1 MRIPSLLA
9 AGVAALGL
17 LAGSLA
23 APAPAAEATP
33 RARWLLVADPTA
45 RAVSVADASTGRITG
60 ALPGAVL
67 GTHAGVIQ
75 MGHGRVAFV
84 DEAGPRLDVVDI
96 GSSGVP
102 RIASST
108 PIPAV
113 AGAWTRAG
121 WISDDPG
128 HRFVAV
134 GSDIDGSTTQ
144 QVTVVDTRR
153 QLARTATIR
162 TSEVTLAT
170 TGERGTEEME
180 TFLVG
185 SPLRLVVTAGGRLD
199 SYDVSA
205 ILGGDTAP
213 APVATTPLG
222 AYPHGPVADAR
233 GTVIGSTLHDGIE
246 TVPLTRGGFG
256 TSVSRAYPEPA
267 VQSYR
272 PRMAP
277 DGETAVGTQTGTG
290 PGAPTLLTSSSMH
303 GAGVASVALGSGAST
318 RAVVTPGYAAA
329 VVTAGG
335 VDTLSLVARGGAGL
349 YDGAVTSVRL
359 PALGQSPGAGSAAR
373 FLAASD
379 DGSELFLSR
388 AGTGSVLEIDVS
400 GTTAT
405 VRGTIAVPSA
415 LADGGYLATVDPHQ
429 RPYDLSGR

>member
-9 AGVAALGL
+9 VGLAAAGL

-23 APAPAAEATP
+23 APVPSAEAAP
-33 RARWLLVADPTA
+33 RARWLLVADPSA
-45 RAVSVADASTGRITG
+45 HAVSVADASTGRITG
-60 ALPGAVL
+60 TLPGAVL

-84 DEAGPRLDVVDI
+84 DESGPRLDVVDI
-96 GSSGVP
+96 TSAGVP
-102 RIASST
+102 RVASAT

-121 WISDDPG
+121 WIADDPG

-134 GSDIDGSTTQ
+134 GSDIDGSTAQ
-144 QVTVVDTRR
+144 QVTVLDTRR
-153 QLARTATIR
+153 GVSRTATIR

-170 TGERGTEEME
+170 TGQRGTEEME

-199 SYDVSA
+199 AYDVAS

-213 APVATTPLG
+213 TPVATTPLG

-233 GTVIGSTLHDGIE
+233 GSVIGSTLHDGVE
-246 TVPLTRGGFG
+246 TVPLARGGFG
-256 TSVSRAYPEPA
+256 ASVSRAYPEPA

-290 PGAPTLLTSSSMH
+290 PGAPTLLTSSSMR
-303 GAGVASVALGSGAST
+303 GAGIASVALGAGTST

-335 VDTLSLVARGGAGL
+335 VDTLSLVARGRAGL
-349 YDGAVTSVRL
+349 YDGAVTTVRL
-359 PALGQSPGAGSAAR
+359 PALGQAPGAGAAAR

-388 AGTGSVLEIDVS
+388 AGTGSVLEIDVA

-415 LADGGYLATVDPHQ
+415 LPDGGYLATVDPHQ

>member
-9 AGVAALGL
+9 AGAAALGL
-17 LAGSLA
+17 LAGSIA
-23 APAPAAEATP
+23 APSPAAEAAP
-33 RARWLLVADPTA
+33 RARWLLVADA
-45 RAVSVADASTGRITG
+45 AAHAVSVVDASTGRITG
-60 ALPGAVL
+60 ALPDAVL

-84 DEAGPRLDVVDI
+84 DESGPRLDVVDI
-96 GSSGVP
+96 TSSGVP
-102 RIASST
+102 RVASAT
-108 PIPAV
+108 PIPDA

-121 WISDDPG
+121 WIADDPG

-134 GSDIDGSTTQ
+134 GSDLDGSTTQ
-144 QVTVVDTRR
+144 QVTVLDTRR

-199 SYDVSA
+199 AYDVAA
-205 ILGGDTAP
+205 ILGGDASPT
-213 APVATTPLG
+213 PVATTPLG

-256 TSVSRAYPEPA
+256 ASLARPYPEPA

-290 PGAPTLLTSSSMH
+290 PGAPTLLTSSSMR
-303 GAGVASVALGSGAST
+303 GAGVASVALGSGTST

-335 VDTLSLVARGGAGL
+335 VDTLSLVARGRAGL
-349 YDGAVTSVRL
+349 YDGAVTTVRL
-359 PALGQSPGAGSAAR
+359 PALGQAPGAGSSAR

-388 AGTGSVLEIDVS
+388 AGTGSVLEIDVA
-400 GTTAT
+400 GTRAT

>member
-9 AGVAALGL
+9 AGAAALGL
-17 LAGSLA
+17 VAGSLA
-23 APAPAAEATP
+23 APASAADAAP
-33 RARWLLVADPTA
+33 RARWLLVADA
-45 RAVSVADASTGRITG
+45 SAHAVSVVDASTGRTTG

-84 DEAGPRLDVVDI
+84 DESGPRLDVVDI
-96 GSSGVP
+96 AASGVP

-121 WISDDPG
+121 WIADDPG
-128 HRFVAV
+128 HRLIAV

-153 QLARTATIR
+153 RLARTATIR

-185 SPLRLVVTAGGRLD
+185 SPLRLVVSAGGRFD
-199 SYDVSA
+199 AYDVAA
-205 ILGGDTAP
+205 ILGGDTSPAP
-213 APVATTPLG
+213 ASTTPLG

-233 GTVIGSTLHDGIE
+233 GTAIGSTLHDGIE

-256 TSVSRAYPEPA
+256 ASVARAYPEPSG
-267 VQSYR
+267 QSYR

-303 GAGVASVALGSGAST
+303 RGRVESVALGSGTST
-318 RAVVTPGYAAA
+318 RAVVTPAYAAA
-329 VVTAGG
+329 VVTAAG
-335 VDTLSLVARGGAGL
+335 VDTLSLVARGRSGL
-349 YDGAVTSVRL
+349 YDGAVTTVRL
-359 PALGQSPGAGSAAR
+359 PTLGQSPGAGSTAR

-388 AGTGSVLEIDVS
+388 AGTGSVLEIDVA

-415 LADGGYLATVDPHQ
+415 LPDGGYLATVDPLQ

>member
-1 MRIPSLLA
+1 M
-9 AGVAALGL
+9 
-17 LAGSLA
+17 
-23 APAPAAEATP
+23 
-33 RARWLLVADPTA
+33 
-45 RAVSVADASTGRITG
+45 
-60 ALPGAVL
+60 
-67 GTHAGVIQ
+67 
-75 MGHGRVAFV
+75 
-84 DEAGPRLDVVDI
+84 
-96 GSSGVP
+96 
-102 RIASST
+102 
-108 PIPAV
+108 
-113 AGAWTRAG
+113 
-121 WISDDPG
+121 
-128 HRFVAV
+128 
-134 GSDIDGSTTQ
+134 
-144 QVTVVDTRR
+144 
-153 QLARTATIR
+153 
-162 TSEVTLAT
+162 TLAT

-303 GAGVASVALGSGAST
+303 GAGVASVALGSGASP

-379 DGSELFLSR
+379 DGPSGSCPARARDPSSR
-388 AGTGSVLEIDVS
+388 STSPAR
-400 GTTAT
+400 TAT